1 MYMNFS
7 VFNFFFSLYFMGVM
21 SLCFNRFHL
30 LMLLL
35 SLEFIVL
42 VLYSS
47 LIFYLNLFEVKLFF
61 SVLFLS
67 LKVCEGVLGLSI
79 LIHMVRMN
87 GNDYFQVLNI
97 L

>member
-1 MYMNFS
+1 MLSY
-7 VFNFFFSLYFMGVM
+7 FNFISLFFILYFIGLM

-42 VLYSS
+42 TIYMLM
-47 LIFYLNLFEVKLFF
+47 IFYLMFFEMEMYF
-61 SVLFLS
+61 SILFLS
-67 LKVCEGVLGLSI
+67 FSVCEGVLGLSI
-79 LIHMVRMN
+79 LINMVRMN
-87 GNDYFQVLNI
+87 GNDYFQVLNF

>member
-1 MYMNFS
+1 MNF
-7 VFNFFFSLYFMGVM
+7 NFVNLFFILYFMGLM

-42 VLYSS
+42 VLYM
-47 LIFYLNLFEVKLFF
+47 LIIFYLNLYEKELFF
-61 SVLFLS
+61 SMMFLS
-67 LKVCEGVLGLSI
+67 FSVCEGVLGLSI
-79 LIHMVRMN
+79 LISMVRMN
-87 GNDYFQVLNI
+87 GNDYFQVLNF